1 MLERLKSH
9 STLLMAS
16 ILVLTVG
23 AFGYYHYQSTDTS
36 PYDDL
41 VNVPVV
47 NAKAEVILEGP
58 TEVKVG
64 HLARI
69 DVTKSAGRT
78 FKWSVLPV
86 GVDYEVY
93 NDGRKLIF
101 SSGTPGKYIFI
112 VSCANENDV
121 DHKIIEITVV
131 AGYVPPTPP
140 GPGPEPSPGTGLA
153 GKVVEWCNL
162 VQSPNK
168 NAEAGALAQ
177 NFNLIAAQI
186 ESGKLRRAEGII
198 KATQKANRQALG
210 HSLPQWVPFLEKLQ
224 RQMKDDA
231 LAGLLVTSAQH
242 ATMWRQIAEGLTI
255 VSK

>member
-1 MLERLKSH
+1 MLVRLKSH
-9 STLLMAS
+9 STLLMATVL
-16 ILVLTVG
+16 ILTVG
-23 AFGYYHYQSTDTS
+23 VLGYLHFSGGEVS

-41 VNVPVV
+41 VDVPVV
-47 NAKAEVILEGP
+47 NAKAEIVLEGP
-58 TEVKVG
+58 KEVKVG
-64 HLARI
+64 QLARI

-101 SSGTPGKYIFI
+101 SSGTPGTYTFI

-121 DHKIIEITVV
+121 DHKVIEIAVV
-131 AGYVPPTPP
+131 SGYVPPAP
-140 GPGPEPSPGTGLA
+140 GPSPGPDPGTGLA

-162 VQSPNK
+162 VQSPNR

-177 NFNLIAAQI
+177 NFSLVAGQI
-186 ESGKLRRAEGII
+186 ESGKLRRADAII
-198 KATQKANRQALG
+198 KATQKANRHALG
-210 HSLPQWVPFLEKLQ
+210 RSLPQWVPFLEKLQ

-231 LAGLLVTSAQH
+231 LAGLLVTPAHH
-242 ATMWRQIAEGLTI
+242 ATMWRQISEGLTI